1 PQARELDGRVDF
13 IGRSMQARVDQG
25 RLGPVPLSAERIA
38 IDNLAE
44 PRVAIDLAAETV
56 AAADVYA
63 TVAGLPLEGW
73 SRFVDPVAASGS
85 LSLDLGLVLP
95 VRNMSEWQLSGQ
107 LQLAETTLSLP
118 MAG

>member
-1 PQARELDGRVDF
+1 RLGRRFRNWRAGDFQAWADFKSARLDYWEGWPQARELDGRVDF

-63 TVAGLPLEGW
+63 TVAGLPLEG
-73 SRFVDPVAASGS
+73 
-85 LSLDLGLVLP
+85 
-95 VRNMSEWQLSGQ
+95 
-107 LQLAETTLSLP
+107 
-118 MAG
+118 